1 MVKAK
6 KKSKP
11 AKAPKDLDD
20 DGIPKPKL
28 RRIRDDDDGEAK
40 IPKSRSDVFTGL
52 AALSLLALIGS
63 AVFFHLDAE
72 ETTLKSLAAPSVT
85 VPSAAVVADAPR
97 PKGSN

>member
-1 MVKAK
+1 MAKAK

-20 DGIPKPKL
+20 EGIPKPKL

-40 IPKSRSDVFTGL
+40 VPKSRSDIFTGL

-72 ETTLKSLAAPSVT
+72 ETTAKPLAAPSLT
-85 VPSAAVVADAPR
+85 VPSAAVVTDVPR
-97 PKGSN
+97 TKGN